1 MRERPRSD
9 RPRDD
14 RRPRPSG
21 GSGSPPPRG
30 KPAPGAPEEA
40 ARRQPILPR
49 ATVAF
54 WNSVRPAR
62 AGEGQQSVRLVNP
75 GLIFDRFA
83 PEAAVVGDRTEETPR
98 RAFLR
103 AVGQFAEQLGTSE
116 LARAVLARWEATVR
130 AAGAE
135 PFALELASRLVTGLG
150 AHGPVEIGFR
160 FDRLGFPV
168 LPGSGLKGV
177 ARAYAHLVAGRD
189 ESDPDFLAVFGR
201 APQAGD
207 SHEVGAAGA
216 VVFFDAYPEPGWRL
230 ELDVMTPHY
239 PDYYSRKAPPA
250 PWQNPTPIVFLT
262 VAAGTRYRFAVGL
275 RQGAADPEGR
285 LRALAVEWLRAG
297 LARLG
302 FGAKTTSGYGVF
314 RSAERP

>member
-14 RRPRPSG
+14 HRPRPSG

-30 KPAPGAPEEA
+30 RPARGAPEEA
-40 ARRQPILPR
+40 RRHPILPR
-49 ATVAF
+49 ASVTL

-62 AGEGQQSVRLVNP
+62 AGDGQRAVRLVNP

-103 AVGQFAEQLGTSE
+103 EVGEFAEQLGRSE
-116 LARAVLARWEATVR
+116 VARAVLARWEAMVR

-150 AHGPVEIGFR
+150 AHGPLEIGFR
-160 FDRLGFPV
+160 FDRLGFPI

-177 ARAYAHLVAGRD
+177 ARAYAHLVEGRD

-201 APQAGD
+201 APQAAEA
-207 SHEVGAAGA
+207 HEVGCAGA

-239 PDYYSRKAPPA
+239 PDYYRGKAPPT
-250 PWQNPTPIVFLT
+250 PWQNPNPIVFLT

-275 RQGAADPEGR
+275 RQGVADPERR
-285 LRALAVEWLRAG
+285 LRDLAVKWLRAG
-297 LARLG
+297 LAQLG

-314 RSAERP
+314 RRVES